1 MSDNKFD
8 SIPSYEPLAGGGDGE
23 GPGIGEDLDQV
34 KPADLVGVAFAVI
47 GYLILPSTYPES
59 THYAIVEIMD
69 ANGDSFKFLT
79 SSKGLLKNLRHR
91 YENNQ
96 LPFRTSLE
104 MKPGK
109 RGSFYVFT

>member
-8 SIPSYEPLAGGGDGE
+8 AIPSYEPIAGGGDRE
-23 GPGIGEDLDQV
+23 GPGIGEELDRV
-34 KPADLVGVAFAVI
+34 KAADLVGVAFAVI
-47 GYLILPSTYPES
+47 GFVIMPSSYPES

-69 ANGDSFKFLT
+69 ANGDSFSFLT

-91 YENNQ
+91 WENNQ

-104 MKPGK
+104 MKPGQK
-109 RGSFYVFT
+109 GKFYVFT